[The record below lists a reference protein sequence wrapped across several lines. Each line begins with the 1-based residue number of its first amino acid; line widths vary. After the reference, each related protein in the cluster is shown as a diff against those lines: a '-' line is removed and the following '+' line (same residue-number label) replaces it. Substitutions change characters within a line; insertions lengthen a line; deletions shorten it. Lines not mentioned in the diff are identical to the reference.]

1 MYKIEKNLNRL
12 YRKETTFFLDP
23 KEQLELAKK
32 LKKELYQIYKPY
44 PDSEKNIFYI
54 KEEPKVILY
63 KIKSK
68 IPLEH
73 REILGTL
80 FSLNITSELF
90 GDIVITNNH
99 YYIYVLESIA
109 PYIKNNLLLIKNS
122 HIELI
127 EVPLETLKEYHKEY
141 ESIEIIASSTRIDTV
156 ISRLIQTSR
165 PNILEKIKNKEIIL
179 NYDILKNNSYQLKE
193 NDIFS
198 IRRYGKYQYIGIK
211 KETKS
216 KNYIIECKKYK

>member
-12 YRKETTFFLDP
+12 YRKEATFFLDP

-32 LKKELYQIYKPY
+32 LKKEPYQIYKPY
-44 PDSEKNIFYI
+44 PDSEKNIFYM

-63 KIKSK
+63 EIKSK

-122 HIELI
+122 HVELI

-141 ESIEIIASSTRIDTV
+141 EAIEIIASSTRIDTV

-165 PNILEKIKNKEIIL
+165 PNIIEKIKNKEIIL

>member
-12 YRKETTFFLDP
+12 YRKEATFFLDP

-63 KIKSK
+63 EIKSK

-165 PNILEKIKNKEIIL
+165 PNIIEKIKNKEIIL

>member
-12 YRKETTFFLDP
+12 YRKEATFFLDP

-32 LKKELYQIYKPY
+32 LKKEPYQIYKPY

-63 KIKSK
+63 EIKSK
-68 IPLEH
+68 TPLEH

-122 HIELI
+122 RIELI
-127 EVPLETLKEYHKEY
+127 EVPLETLNEYHKEY
-141 ESIEIIASSTRIDTV
+141 ETIEIIASSTRIDTV

-165 PNILEKIKNKEIIL
+165 PNIIEKIKNKEIIL

>member
-12 YRKETTFFLDP
+12 YRKEATFFLDP

-32 LKKELYQIYKPY
+32 LKKEPYQIYKPY

-63 KIKSK
+63 EIKSK

-122 HIELI
+122 RIELI

-141 ESIEIIASSTRIDTV
+141 ETIEIIASSTRIDTV

-165 PNILEKIKNKEIIL
+165 PNIIEKIKNKEIIL

>member
-32 LKKELYQIYKPY
+32 LKKEPYQIYKPY

-122 HIELI
+122 HVELI

-141 ESIEIIASSTRIDTV
+141 ETIEIIASSTRIDTV

-165 PNILEKIKNKEIIL
+165 PNIIEKIKNKEIIL

>member
-12 YRKETTFFLDP
+12 YRKEATFFLDP

-32 LKKELYQIYKPY
+32 LKKEPYQIYIPY

-63 KIKSK
+63 EIKSK

-109 PYIKNNLLLIKNS
+109 PYIKNNLLLVKNS
-122 HIELI
+122 RIELI

-141 ESIEIIASSTRIDTV
+141 ETIEIIASSTRIDTV

-165 PNILEKIKNKEIIL
+165 PNIIEKIKNKEIIL

>member
-12 YRKETTFFLDP
+12 YRKAATFFLDP

-32 LKKELYQIYKPY
+32 LKKEPYQIYKPY

-63 KIKSK
+63 EIKSK
-68 IPLEH
+68 TPLEH

-122 HIELI
+122 RIELI

-141 ESIEIIASSTRIDTV
+141 ETIEIIASSTRIDTV

-165 PNILEKIKNKEIIL
+165 PNIIEKIKNKEIIL

>member
-12 YRKETTFFLDP
+12 YRKDATFFLDP

-32 LKKELYQIYKPY
+32 LKKEPYQIYKPY

-63 KIKSK
+63 EIKSK

-122 HIELI
+122 HVELI

-141 ESIEIIASSTRIDTV
+141 ETIEIIASSTRIDTV

-165 PNILEKIKNKEIIL
+165 PNIIEKIKNKEIIL

>member
-12 YRKETTFFLDP
+12 YRKEATFFLDS
-23 KEQLELAKK
+23 KEQLELARK
-32 LKKELYQIYKPY
+32 LKKESYQIYKPY
-44 PDSEKNIFYI
+44 PDSEKNIYYI

-63 KIKSK
+63 EIKSK
-68 IPLEH
+68 VPLEH

-109 PYIKNNLLLIKNS
+109 PYIINNLLMIKNT

-127 EVPLETLKEYHKEY
+127 EVPLDTLKDYHKEF
-141 ESIEIIASSTRIDTV
+141 ETIEIIASSTRIDTV

-165 PNILEKIKNKEIIL
+165 PNVIEKIKNKEIIL
-179 NYDILKNNSYQLKE
+179 NYEILKNNSYQLKE
-193 NDIFS
+193 NDTFS
-198 IRRYGKYQYIGIK
+198 VRRYGKYQYIGIK

>member
-12 YRKETTFFLDP
+12 YRKEATFFLDP

-32 LKKELYQIYKPY
+32 LKKEPYQIYKPY

-63 KIKSK
+63 EIKSK

-122 HIELI
+122 RIELI

-165 PNILEKIKNKEIIL
+165 PNIIEKIKNKEIIL

>member
-63 KIKSK
+63 EIKSK

-90 GDIVITNNH
+90 GDIVTTNNH

>member
-12 YRKETTFFLDP
+12 YRKEATFFLDP

-32 LKKELYQIYKPY
+32 LKKEPYQIYKPY

-63 KIKSK
+63 EIKSK

-127 EVPLETLKEYHKEY
+127 EVSLETLKEYHKEY

-165 PNILEKIKNKEIIL
+165 PNIIEKIKNKEIIL

>member
-12 YRKETTFFLDP
+12 YRKEATFFLDP

-32 LKKELYQIYKPY
+32 LKKEPYQIYIPY

-63 KIKSK
+63 EIKSK

-122 HIELI
+122 RIELI

-141 ESIEIIASSTRIDTV
+141 EAIEIIASSTRIDTV

-165 PNILEKIKNKEIIL
+165 PNIIEKIKNKEIIL

>member
-12 YRKETTFFLDP
+12 YRKEATFFLDP
-23 KEQLELAKK
+23 KEQLELARK
-32 LKKELYQIYKPY
+32 LKKESYQIYKPY
-44 PDSEKNIFYI
+44 PDSEKNIYYI

-63 KIKSK
+63 EIKSK
-68 IPLEH
+68 VPLEH

-99 YYIYVLESIA
+99 YYIYVLENIA
-109 PYIKNNLLLIKNS
+109 PYIKNNLLMIKNT

-127 EVPLETLKEYHKEY
+127 EVPLDTLKDYRKEF
-141 ESIEIIASSTRIDTV
+141 ETIEIIASSTRIDTV

-165 PNILEKIKNKEIIL
+165 PNVIEKIKNKEIIL
-179 NYDILKNNSYQLKE
+179 NYEILKNNSYQLKE
-193 NDIFS
+193 NDTFS
-198 IRRYGKYQYIGIK
+198 VRSYGKYQYIGIK

>member
-12 YRKETTFFLDP
+12 YRKEATFFLDP

-32 LKKELYQIYKPY
+32 LKKEPYQIYIPY

-122 HIELI
+122 HVELI

-141 ESIEIIASSTRIDTV
+141 ETIEIIASSTRIDTV

-165 PNILEKIKNKEIIL
+165 PNIIEKIKNKEIIL

>member
-23 KEQLELAKK
+23 KEQLELSKK

-63 KIKSK
+63 EIKSK

-127 EVPLETLKEYHKEY
+127 EAPLETLKEYHKEY

-165 PNILEKIKNKEIIL
+165 PNIIEKIKNKEIIL

>member
-12 YRKETTFFLDP
+12 YRKEATFFLDP

-32 LKKELYQIYKPY
+32 LKKEPYQIYKPY

-63 KIKSK
+63 EIKSK

-109 PYIKNNLLLIKNS
+109 PYIKNNLLLVKNS
-122 HIELI
+122 RIELI

-165 PNILEKIKNKEIIL
+165 PNIIEKIKNKEIIL

>member
-23 KEQLELAKK
+23 KEQLELSKK
-32 LKKELYQIYKPY
+32 LKKEPYQIYKPY

-63 KIKSK
+63 EIKSK

-109 PYIKNNLLLIKNS
+109 PYIKNNLLLVKNS
-122 HIELI
+122 RIELV

-141 ESIEIIASSTRIDTV
+141 ETIEIIASSTRIDTV

-165 PNILEKIKNKEIIL
+165 PNIIEKIKNKEIIL

>member
-12 YRKETTFFLDP
+12 YRKEATFFLDP

-32 LKKELYQIYKPY
+32 LKKEPYQIYIPY

-63 KIKSK
+63 EIKSK

-109 PYIKNNLLLIKNS
+109 PYIKINLLLIKNS
-122 HIELI
+122 RIELI

-141 ESIEIIASSTRIDTV
+141 ETIEIIASSTRIDTV

-165 PNILEKIKNKEIIL
+165 PNIIEKIKNKEIIL

>member
-12 YRKETTFFLDP
+12 YRKEATFFLDP

-32 LKKELYQIYKPY
+32 LKKEPYQIYKPY

-63 KIKSK
+63 EIKSK
-68 IPLEH
+68 TPLEH

-122 HIELI
+122 HVELI

-141 ESIEIIASSTRIDTV
+141 ETIEIIASSTRIDTV

-165 PNILEKIKNKEIIL
+165 PNIIEKIKNKEIIL

>member
-12 YRKETTFFLDP
+12 YRKEATFFLDP
-23 KEQLELAKK
+23 KEQLELARK
-32 LKKELYQIYKPY
+32 LKKESYQIYKPY
-44 PDSEKNIFYI
+44 PDSEKNIYYI

-63 KIKSK
+63 EIKSK
-68 IPLEH
+68 VPLEH

-109 PYIKNNLLLIKNS
+109 PYIINNLLMIKNS

-127 EVPLETLKEYHKEY
+127 EVPLDTLKDYHKEF
-141 ESIEIIASSTRIDTV
+141 ETIEIIASSTRIDTV

-165 PNILEKIKNKEIIL
+165 PNVIEKIKNKEIIL
-179 NYDILKNNSYQLKE
+179 NYEILKNNSYQLKE
-193 NDIFS
+193 NDTFS
-198 IRRYGKYQYIGIK
+198 VRRYGKYQYIGIK

>member
-12 YRKETTFFLDP
+12 YRKEATFFLDP

-32 LKKELYQIYKPY
+32 LKKEPYQIYKPY

-109 PYIKNNLLLIKNS
+109 PYIKNNLLLVKNS
-122 HIELI
+122 RIELI

-141 ESIEIIASSTRIDTV
+141 ETIEIIASSTRIDTV

-165 PNILEKIKNKEIIL
+165 PNIIEKIKNKEIIL

>member
-12 YRKETTFFLDP
+12 YRKEATFFLDP

-32 LKKELYQIYKPY
+32 LKKEPYQIYKPY

-63 KIKSK
+63 EIKSK

-165 PNILEKIKNKEIIL
+165 PNIIEKIKNKEIIL

>member
-23 KEQLELAKK
+23 KEQLELSKK

-63 KIKSK
+63 EIKSK
-68 IPLEH
+68 TPLEH